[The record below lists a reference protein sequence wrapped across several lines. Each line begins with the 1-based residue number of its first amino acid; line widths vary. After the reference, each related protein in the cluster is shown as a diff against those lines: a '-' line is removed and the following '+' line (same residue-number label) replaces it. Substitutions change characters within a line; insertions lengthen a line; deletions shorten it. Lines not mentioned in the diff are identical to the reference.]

1 MPEPRLA
8 ESAARPSPRPLRH
21 VTTWFDHHLYS
32 FVASLGR
39 VARKPW
45 STILT
50 VGVMA
55 VAPDQRVP
63 QAADRCGSGA
73 GTRGNIARAQRHWPG
88 ATAHT
93 RAGTGGTACG

>member
-55 VAPDQRVP
+55 VALALPLGLWLVLANVARF
-63 QAADRCGSGA
+63 SGDVEQS
-73 GTRGNIARAQRHWPG
+73 RDPPG
-88 ATAHT
+88 MVRYQT
-93 RAGTGGTACG
+93 RALR